1 MVSFVL
7 PYSPDDETQTEI
19 REYLNQ
25 AGTSPYGK
33 WFAALERVA
42 AAKVT
47 IALVRVAVGNTCKV
61 KSLGSGLS
69 EVKID
74 FGPGYRV
81 YFGREGR
88 ALILLLGGGTK
99 KRQNEDIAT
108 ARERWRDYQ
117 LRKRGD
123 SCH

>member
-1 MVSFVL
+1 MVPFTL
-7 PYSPDDETQTEI
+7 PYSPDDDTRTEI
-19 REYLNQ
+19 REYQNR
-25 AGTSPYGK
+25 AGASPYGK
-33 WFAALERVA
+33 WFAALDRVA

-47 IALVRVAVGNTCKV
+47 VALVRVARGNTCKV
-61 KSLGSGLS
+61 KSLGSGLA
-69 EVKID
+69 EMKID

-81 YFGREGR
+81 YFGRDGA

-99 KRQNEDIAT
+99 KRQDEDIAA

-117 LRKRGD
+117 TRKRGD

>member
-7 PYSPDDETQTEI
+7 PYSPDDRIRTEI
-19 REYLNQ
+19 HEYLNR
-25 AGTSPYGK
+25 AGASPYGK
-33 WFAALERVA
+33 WFAALDRVA
-42 AAKVT
+42 ATKVT
-47 IALVRVAVGNTCKV
+47 TSLVRVALGNTCKV
-61 KSLGSGLS
+61 KSLGAGLA

-81 YFGREGR
+81 YFGRDGR

-99 KRQNEDIAT
+99 KRQDEDIAA